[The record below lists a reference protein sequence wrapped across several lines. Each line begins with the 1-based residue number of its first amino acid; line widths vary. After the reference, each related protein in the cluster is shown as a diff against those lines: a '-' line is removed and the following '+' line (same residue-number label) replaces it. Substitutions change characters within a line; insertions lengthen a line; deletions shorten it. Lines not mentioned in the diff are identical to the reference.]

1 MWFRVRKGVEM
12 EDTLIQA
19 TAENPSGQTQD
30 GDQAPLSP
38 PFRSSEDI
46 RGRVVGGTLA
56 DVKNFPWQVSLH
68 VGFSHQCGGSILTKS
83 WKWFL
88 IGFDYGYSRITPME
102 YIF

>member
-56 DVKNFPWQVSLH
+56 DVKNLSLIH
-68 VGFSHQCGGSILTKS
+68 I
-83 WKWFL
+83 
-88 IGFDYGYSRITPME
+88 
-102 YIF
+102 